1 MLCFERSL
9 KLLIDLLKARRT
21 QVTAFVLKKYSRRSG
36 GLNIAAQFKTRMG
49 GGKTGRGKKIPRDET
64 ATSSTRSV
72 QTPFGVQNDGVLG
85 VDGRCG
91 GAGGDG
97 GMAHLQMADSQGT
110 NSQAKGQPTN
120 SKGDDDERVHSH
132 TLASTSPRCGFHW
145 LHKELDERLAAWSL
159 EEGEDLDDHHCQDK
173 CMSIPSSDLKHI
185 IGRGGR
191 TLHKLESFVGVFA
204 SVVDTKTGP
213 EICFVGCPR
222 ACLLAEFIV
231 EMIMGGHYSIMES
244 LARNGF

>member
-1 MLCFERSL
+1 M
-9 KLLIDLLKARRT
+9 KLLIELLKVRRT
-21 QVTAFVLKKYSRRSG
+21 HVIAFVLKNYSRRSV

-72 QTPFGVQNDGVLG
+72 QTPIGVQNDGVLG

-97 GMAHLQMADSQGT
+97 GMAHLQMADSQAT
-110 NSQAKGQPTN
+110 NSKAKGQPTR
-120 SKGDDDERVHSH
+120 SQGDQNERAQSH
-132 TLASTSPRCGFHW
+132 TTASTSPRCGFLW
-145 LHKELDERLAAWSL
+145 LHKELDERLATWSL
-159 EEGEDLDDHHCQDK
+159 EEGEDLDEHDYIDRLIFVPP
-173 CMSIPSSDLKHI
+173 MSLKHV

-204 SVVDTKTGP
+204 SVVDTGTGP
-213 EICFVGCPR
+213 EICFVGPPR

-231 EMIMGGHYSIMES
+231 DRIVGGHYSIMES